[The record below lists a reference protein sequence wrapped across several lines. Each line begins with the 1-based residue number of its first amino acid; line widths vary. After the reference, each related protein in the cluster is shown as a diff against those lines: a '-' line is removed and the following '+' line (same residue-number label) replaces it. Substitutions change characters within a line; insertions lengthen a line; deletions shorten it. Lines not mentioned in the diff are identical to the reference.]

1 MFEKFTE
8 KAINAVYEA
17 QNAAVLFGHK
27 EVRPEHLLYAL
38 SKEAKGISLK
48 LFKMYGLTPNKIE
61 TELRNAD
68 FSENKGNNKE
78 ITFSNE
84 FKDLLKKMLDSAI
97 KSGNNNILFEHLF
110 LSAITYKNSKN
121 IEILEKYN
129 FDICKSIEILSKL
142 VEKKIKRMEHPE
154 AEEDEYKTQLES
166 VYEGEIASKVFE
178 RAVSKLS
185 AKNYEILG
193 TEQIVEAILED
204 TDSDL
209 TKILNDNG
217 VNIENF
223 DEKLQQKNS
232 RQAEYDD
239 KKIVFT
245 PNAFRAMNTALQI
258 AKEMGSS
265 EVLPEHI
272 ILAILKIKKGIASD
286 IFKELYV
293 NCDNLEQQIIKPIER
308 QMPETLRILRLSKE
322 EARRIGKN
330 VVGTEMFLLGIIEEG
345 AGIGAA
351 VLSDLEITLK
361 DTRNVVEKLVGFG
374 DEYFDKEI
382 TYTKR
387 AKRVL
392 ERAWKSAKS
401 ENKTRIG
408 SDNLLMA
415 IVDEPTSLAMKV
427 LEQLGV
433 DAVEIKYGIL
443 KEKNKS

>member
-48 LFKMYGLTPNKIE
+48 LFKMYGLTPDKIE
-61 TELRNAD
+61 TELKNAD
-68 FSENKGNNKE
+68 FPENNGNGNE
-78 ITFSNE
+78 IAFSKE
-84 FKDLLKKMLDSAI
+84 FKDLLKKTLDSAV

-110 LSAITYKNSKN
+110 LSAITYKGSNN

-142 VEKKIKRMEHPE
+142 VEKKIKRIEHPE

-217 VNIENF
+217 INIENF
-223 DEKLQQKNS
+223 DEKLHQKNS

-308 QMPETLRILRLSKE
+308 QMPETLRILRLAKE

>member
-17 QNAAVLFGHK
+17 QNIAAGFNHS
-27 EVRPEHLLYAL
+27 EVRPEHLLCAL

-48 LFKMYGLTPNKIE
+48 LVRMYGLTPDKIE
-61 TELRNAD
+61 NELRNAD
-68 FSENKGNNKE
+68 FPKNKDNKE
-78 ITFSNE
+78 IVFSKE
-84 FKDLLKKMLDSAI
+84 FKDLLKKTLDSAV

-110 LSAITYKNSKN
+110 LSAITYKGSKN

-154 AEEDEYKTQLES
+154 VEEDEYKTQLES

-193 TEQIVEAILED
+193 TEQIVESILED
-204 TDSDL
+204 KDSDL
-209 TKILNDNG
+209 VKILNNNG
-217 VNIENF
+217 INLENF
-223 DEKLQQKNS
+223 DEKLMQKKS
-232 RQAEYDD
+232 REAEYDD

-258 AKEMGSS
+258 AKELGSS
-265 EVLPEHI
+265 VVLPEHI
-272 ILAILKIKKGIASD
+272 ILAVLKTGKGIASD
-286 IFKELYV
+286 IFKELYI
-293 NCDNLEQQIIKPIER
+293 NSDNLEQQIIKPIER
-308 QMPETLRILRLSKE
+308 QMPETLRILRLAKE

-345 AGIGAA
+345 AGIGAT
-351 VLSDLEITLK
+351 VLNDLEITLK

-401 ENKTRIG
+401 ENKIRIG

>member
-17 QNAAVLFGHK
+17 QNIAVGFNHC
-27 EVRPEHLLYAL
+27 EVKPEHLLCAL

-48 LFKMYGLTPNKIE
+48 LFRMYGLTPDKIE
-61 TELRNAD
+61 NELRNAG
-68 FSENKGNNKE
+68 FPENKDNKE
-78 ITFSNE
+78 ITFSKE
-84 FKDLLKKMLDSAI
+84 FKELLKKTLDSAV

-110 LSAITYKNSKN
+110 LSAITYKGSKN

-129 FDICKSIEILSKL
+129 FDIYKSIEILSKL

-154 AEEDEYKTQLES
+154 VEEDEYKTQLES

-193 TEQIVEAILED
+193 TEQIVESILED

-209 TKILNDNG
+209 VKILNNNG
-217 VNIENF
+217 INLENF
-223 DEKLQQKNS
+223 DEKLLQKKS
-232 RQAEYDD
+232 REAEYDN

-258 AKEMGSS
+258 AKELGSS
-265 EVLPEHI
+265 VVLPEHI
-272 ILAILKIKKGIASD
+272 ILAVLKTGKGIASD

-293 NCDNLEQQIIKPIER
+293 NSDNLEQQIIKPIER
-308 QMPETLRILRLSKE
+308 QMPETLRILRLAKE

-351 VLSDLEITLK
+351 VLNDLEITLK

-392 ERAWKSAKS
+392 ERAWQTAKS
-401 ENKTRIG
+401 ENKIRIG

>member
-17 QNAAVLFGHK
+17 QNIAKSFNHK
-27 EVRPEHLLYAL
+27 EVMPEHLLCAL

-48 LFKMYGLTPNKIE
+48 LFKMYGLSSDNIEKELSDMDFPKCKNKNEDII
-61 TELRNAD
+61 
-68 FSENKGNNKE
+68 FSK
-78 ITFSNE
+78 E
-84 FKDLLKKMLDSAI
+84 FKDLLKKMLDSAM

-110 LSAITYKNSKN
+110 LAAITYKGSKN
-121 IEILEKYN
+121 AEILEKYN
-129 FDICKSIEILSKL
+129 FDVCKAIEILSKL
-142 VEKKIKRMEHPE
+142 VGKKIKRMEHPE
-154 AEEDEYKTQLES
+154 SEEDDYKAKLES
-166 VYEGEIASKVFE
+166 VYEGEESSKIFE

-204 TDSDL
+204 KNSEL
-209 TKILNDNG
+209 VKILNENG
-217 VNIENF
+217 INTERF
-223 DEKLQQKNS
+223 DEKLMLKNTRES
-232 RQAEYDD
+232 EYDD

-245 PNAFRAMNTALQI
+245 PNAFLAMNTALQI
-258 AKEMGSS
+258 AKELGSS
-265 EVLPEHI
+265 VVLPEHI
-272 ILAILKIKKGIASD
+272 ILAILKTKKGIASD
-286 IFKELYV
+286 IFRELYV
-293 NCDNLEQQIIKPIER
+293 NYDNLEQQIIKPIER
-308 QMPETLRILRLSKE
+308 QMPETLRILRLAKE

-345 AGIGAA
+345 AGIGAS
-351 VLSDLEITLK
+351 VLNELEITLK

-374 DEYFDKEI
+374 DEYFDREI
-382 TYTKR
+382 TFTKR

-401 ENKTRIG
+401 ENKIRIG

-415 IVDEPTSLAMKV
+415 ITEEPTSLAMKV